1 MHVTEHALGPATRLD
16 VNGKLVVSIGEK
28 DLDPL
33 RAAFARQVETGRT
46 RVALNLAEVPTIDA
60 RGLGEIVRGFNLLK
74 AAGGGLVLMR
84 VTDKVRRLLRLTRLD
99 TVVPLADSEEAA
111 VETLGGR
118 ASYRPRLLRGL
129 FRRVG
134 RARVSRYVAPLYAGT
149 RWGSSRGHVHLD
161 ARKGLV

>member
-1 MHVTEHALGPATRLD
+1 MQVTEHALGPVTRLD
-16 VNGKLVVSIGEK
+16 VRGNLVVSVGER

-33 RAAFARQVETGRT
+33 RAAFARLVETGRT
-46 RVALNLAEVPTIDA
+46 RVAVNLAEVPTIDA

-74 AAGGGLVLMR
+74 AGGGGVVLMT

-118 ASYRPRLLRGL
+118 ASSRPRLFRAL

-134 RARVSRYVAPLYAGT
+134 RGRVSRYVAPLRAGA
-149 RWGSSRGHVHLD
+149 RWGSSRGKPSVSTRGKD
-161 ARKGLV
+161 